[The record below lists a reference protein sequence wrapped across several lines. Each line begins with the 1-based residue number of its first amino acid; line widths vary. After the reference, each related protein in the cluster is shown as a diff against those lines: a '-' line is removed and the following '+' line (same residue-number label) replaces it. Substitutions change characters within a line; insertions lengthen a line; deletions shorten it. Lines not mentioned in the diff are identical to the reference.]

1 MDVNWLI
8 LQTKGEYMY
17 EYRISNVSKVVDGD
31 TVDLTLDVGFCMFT
45 IQRIRISG
53 VDTPE
58 MTAKDEVE
66 RKMAN
71 EAKAFVENW
80 LSSNKNLTIKTTKDD
95 KYGRMLGEIRNDAGV
110 CLNTLLV
117 EKGYAWSYDGGTKN
131 KDIKLLQE
139 KRKANG

>member
-1 MDVNWLI
+1 
-8 LQTKGEYMY
+8 MY
-17 EYRISNVSKVVDGD
+17 EYKISSVAKVVDGD

-58 MTAKDEVE
+58 MTAKDETE

-71 EAKAFVENW
+71 EAKAFVESW
-80 LSSNKNLTIKTTKDD
+80 FAKNKQLTIKTTKDD
-95 KYGRMLGEIRNDAGV
+95 KYGRMLGEIKNDVGE
-110 CLNTLLV
+110 CINTLLV
-117 EKGYAWSYDGGTKN
+117 EKGYAWSYDGGTKK
-131 KDIKLLQE
+131 KDLKLLLE